1 MENYKLEPSFLNST
15 INFEES
21 LNPQQLQAIYETD
34 GPCLV
39 LAGAGSGKT
48 RVLIYRL
55 AYLLKK
61 GVSPKNILLATFTNR
76 ASKEMI
82 HRAETL
88 LKSDLSDLCA
98 GTFHHIGHLVLR
110 KEAYILGYSSNFTI
124 VDSEDAKNLITEC
137 FEDLGVDRK
146 NKMFP
151 KKGIIYN
158 IYSLAASSQQSIDQV
173 LFKFYVH
180 LEEFTSPIKQV
191 ISLYNTKKS
200 ETNVMDFTDLLTNW
214 LKILQ
219 IPELCEKYSQTY
231 QYVLID
237 EYQDTNRLQ
246 FEIIKLLSSC
256 HKNILAVGDDAQSI
270 YSFRAADINN
280 LLNFPKHFENKKI
293 FKLQTNY
300 RSSPEILSL
309 ANEIIKN
316 NMNQFHKQLEA
327 VCNSGEIP
335 HIVETK
341 DVYQQARFVTQRS
354 IELNREGIPLNEIA
368 VLFRSRFQALE
379 LEMELLKRD
388 VPYIIRGG
396 LKFFEQSHIKDTIS
410 YLKITCNPK
419 DEISFKRAIC
429 LHNGIGRGFA
439 NKVWN
444 KLNKEKK
451 SLLEIERSL
460 PKKPQEGFAE
470 FSDIYDSLKTI
481 INPKE
486 ALKRILKFYRNYIL
500 VSFDNPNE
508 RILDLE
514 ELAKMGANY
523 PNILD
528 FLNALGA
535 FEDFKGERN
544 NNPTGHE
551 NTLILST
558 IHQSK
563 GLEWKVVFLIG
574 FCDSDFPHPKALVS
588 QNSLEEERR
597 LFYVATTRAKSIL
610 YITYPQTKYTF
621 KNGIISTQPSMFFYE
636 LPKHTYD
643 EMIIQE
649 R

>member
-1 MENYKLEPSFLNST
+1 MENNKLETFQINSM

-21 LNPQQLQAIYETD
+21 LNPQQLQTVYDTD

-55 AYLLKK
+55 AYLLQK
-61 GVSPKNILLATFTNR
+61 GIPPKNILLATFTNR

-82 HRAETL
+82 QRAETL
-88 LKSDLSDLCA
+88 LKSDLSDLCS
-98 GTFHHIGHLVLR
+98 GTFHHIGHMILR
-110 KEAYILGYSSNFTI
+110 KEAHILGYSSNFTI

-137 FEDLGVDRK
+137 FEDLGVDKK
-146 NKMFP
+146 NKLFP

-158 IYSLAASSQQSIDQV
+158 IYSLAASSQQNIDRI

-180 LEEFTSPIKQV
+180 LDEFTSTIKEV
-191 ISLYNTKKS
+191 ISLYDKKKR
-200 ETNVMDFTDLLTNW
+200 ETNVMDFSDLLTNW
-214 LKILQ
+214 LKVLQ
-219 IPELCEKYSQTY
+219 IPEICKKYSQTY

-246 FEIIKLLSSC
+246 FEIMKLLSSF
-256 HKNILAVGDDAQSI
+256 HNNILAVGDDAQSI

-280 LLNFPKHFENKKI
+280 LLDFPKNFKNKKI
-293 FKLQTNY
+293 FKLQINY
-300 RSSPEILSL
+300 RSSPQILLL

-316 NMNQFHKQLEA
+316 NMNQFHKKLEA
-327 VCNSGEIP
+327 VCENGETP

-341 DVYQQARFVTQRS
+341 DIYQQARFVAQKV

-368 VLFRSRFQALE
+368 ILFRSRFQALE

-388 VPYIIRGG
+388 IPYIIRGG
-396 LKFFEQSHIKDTIS
+396 LKFFEQSHIKDVLS
-410 YLKITCNPK
+410 YLKITYNPK

-429 LHNGIGRGFA
+429 LHKGIGRGFA
-439 NKVWN
+439 NKIWN
-444 KLNKEKK
+444 KLNKDKK
-451 SLLEIERSL
+451 SFLEIERSL

-470 FSDIYDSLKTI
+470 FSDIYNSLKTI
-481 INPKE
+481 TNPKN
-486 ALKRILKFYRNYIL
+486 ALREILKFYKNYIY
-500 VSFDNPNE
+500 VSFDNYNE

-523 PNILD
+523 LNIID

-535 FEDFKGERN
+535 FEDFKGERTN
-544 NNPTGHE
+544 NTKELG

-563 GLEWKVVFLIG
+563 GLEWKAVFLIG

-597 LFYVATTRAKSIL
+597 LFYVASTRAKSIL

-621 KNGIISTQPSMFFYE
+621 KNGMITTKPSMFFYE
-636 LPKHTYD
+636 LPKYTYD
-643 EMIIQE
+643 ELIVQE
-649 R
+649 G